1 MQNGM
6 TLQRHELSSAFPDL
20 EEPAFYELQEDIKAN
35 GLESDHTV

>member
-35 GLESDHTV
+35 GLRNPITL